1 MFSPEVPRDA
11 PIARRET
18 GAANE
23 RARPIGAIRVSVFAR
38 DRVQPEVARLSSA
51 SGADVSRFRP
61 CRWPNGVKALALID
75 NARRRNAVAFLA
87 QRHGCR
93 RFARPRHHLPLRP
106 AAQQTTR
113 RRTRG
118 AVGATGSATST
129 CKHGVGNVVVPN
141 HEVPLLMDDDT
152 IAFGE
157 EEEAA
162 QNAGKLKH
170 PYVTLFHLAFRIAAI
185 IVYLLCGLFSNS
197 FIASFV
203 TVVLLLSMD
212 FWTVKN
218 ITGRLMVGLR
228 WWNYVDDDGKSHW
241 IFESR
246 KNRINATEAR
256 IFWLALILCPLF
268 WSMLFIAALFSF
280 KFKWLLL
287 VCIAIVLNGANLYG
301 YVKCK
306 MGNDQNISAA
316 TSDFFRKQVFQN
328 VTSIMTRS
336 PPTNNSNQPTNVI

>member
-1 MFSPEVPRDA
+1 
-11 PIARRET
+11 
-18 GAANE
+18 
-23 RARPIGAIRVSVFAR
+23 
-38 DRVQPEVARLSSA
+38 
-51 SGADVSRFRP
+51 
-61 CRWPNGVKALALID
+61 
-75 NARRRNAVAFLA
+75 
-87 QRHGCR
+87 
-93 RFARPRHHLPLRP
+93 
-106 AAQQTTR
+106 
-113 RRTRG
+113 
-118 AVGATGSATST
+118 
-129 CKHGVGNVVVPN
+129 
-141 HEVPLLMDDDT
+141 MDDDA

-157 EEEAA
+157 EEDA
-162 QNAGKLKH
+162 QNVNKLKH

-185 IVYLLCGLFSNS
+185 VVYMLCGWFSNS

-241 IFESR
+241 VFESR
-246 KNRINATEAR
+246 KNRINAAEAR

-268 WSMLFIAALFSF
+268 WSILFIVALFGF

-301 YVKCK
+301 YIKCK

-316 TSDFFRKQVFQN
+316 TGDFIRKQVMQN
-328 VTSIMTRS
+328 VASIMTRS